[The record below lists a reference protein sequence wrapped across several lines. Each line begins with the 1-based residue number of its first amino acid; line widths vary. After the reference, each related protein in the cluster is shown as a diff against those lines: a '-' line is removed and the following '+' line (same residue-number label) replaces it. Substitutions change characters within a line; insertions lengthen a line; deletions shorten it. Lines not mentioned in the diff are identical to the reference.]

1 MKTASN
7 YAVLHNPTLV
17 RCNYNFHN
25 HIIIIQSVKPIAI
38 TLFKQSEELSDK
50 IRRSHTELSR
60 QSTELQKEKKRY
72 PINSS
77 NRSV

>member
-1 MKTASN
+1 MTYEYDVDDVSTVSEASLERKGSMYKTASN

-38 TLFKQSEELSDK
+38 TLFKQSEELSD
-50 IRRSHTELSR
+50 R
-60 QSTELQKEKKRY
+60 
-72 PINSS
+72 
-77 NRSV
+77 